1 MYRTYIRKN
10 ITSVA
15 IILFIIIF
23 AIIQVIEPAFLYEKD
38 GSLRQ
43 FGLGSSKKTIL
54 PIWFLTLILSMM
66 CYLLV
71 LYYIAAPKLKF

>member
-43 FGLGSSKKTIL
+43 FGLGSSKKNNYPYLVFNTYTIYVML
-54 PIWFLTLILSMM
+54 SVCFVLHSLT
-66 CYLLV
+66 
-71 LYYIAAPKLKF
+71 KT

>member
-43 FGLGSSKKTIL
+43 FGLGSSKKTII

-66 CYLLV
+66 CYLVV

>member
-43 FGLGSSKKTIL
+43 FGLGSSKKTII

-66 CYLLV
+66 CYLVV
-71 LYYIAAPKLKF
+71 LYYIAVPKLKF

>member
-1 MYRTYIRKN
+1 MYRQYIRRN

-23 AIIQVIEPAFLYEKD
+23 CIIQFIEPAFLYEKD

-43 FGLGSSKKTIL
+43 FGLGTRRKTVI
-54 PIWFLTLILSMM
+54 PIWFLTFILATFS
-66 CYLLV
+66 YLFV
-71 LYYIAAPKLKF
+71 LYYLAIPKFRY